1 MSNSDKPLAV
11 PLSAGLGP
19 LPAVPFCRVRD
30 VLSTSM
36 AMTLRQEPEGG
47 LFTAAQMDAERQR
60 CYALGMAEERERWV
74 TACCAAYADAM
85 GRSGRERTAAADAV
99 MAIRRACGA

>member
-1 MSNSDKPLAV
+1 VEYGSDEHLTLLGSAWHLNLLTGVDLA
-11 PLSAGLGP
+11 
-19 LPAVPFCRVRD
+19 D
-30 VLSTSM
+30 VLAFGRACM
-36 AMTLRQEPEGG
+36 EA
-47 LFTAAQMDAERQR
+47 
-60 CYALGMAEERERWV
+60 ERERWV

>member
-11 PLSAGLGP
+11 PLSEVLGP
-19 LPAVPFCRVRD
+19 LPEEA
-30 VLSTSM
+30 
-36 AMTLRQEPEGG
+36 LRQQAFVILSRLQSGTENVVR
-47 LFTAAQMDAERQR
+47 LDAALA
-60 CYALGMAEERERWV
+60 AVAAERERWV

-99 MAIRRACGA
+99 MSSRRACGA